1 MELNISQGQWVS
13 VTVSGTSGWR
23 AYKKSGPNTSSGSM
37 ILHTVDDRSNMIYI
51 NTAGVAFVYSEYT
64 GKGVTGM
71 NTGLMYAL
79 TSNVTPPSNSYFSN
93 YVDYE
98 GTAGASNWFGATK
111 IGTTDT
117 LATEAKY
124 GGVDVYSIHTTQYI
138 PTGGFCM
145 AINGERPNA
154 VNDSAVY
161 VQTAYSV
168 KKNTSL
174 ATWYTIE
181 KHGCTYA
188 AITGNWKPNQDWVL
202 FEIVCTSGYEY
213 VIEIVSSCMGT
224 NREGIIIYTDGLHS
238 APLRTTNNSSLGA
251 WSYINGSGTKTINVT
266 KTQSTRTY
274 YVYFRASRSDIN
286 GNDTYDFPGL
296 RFASIK
302 ITKKTNVTVDPN
314 GGTLNGSTGI
324 YTLAVAPYVANSGS
338 VIPVSLSRSKPN
350 GVDWTVNGAF
360 TLKSGGTQIID
371 GNKQFANLD
380 KYLETDAT
388 DLSLYYHWG
397 NTISYSISNP
407 NTTRDIYCTTAAV
420 TASKTVSPIASVK
433 IATTAA
439 RCASGNPTISY
450 THSSG
455 FTLTNSAL
463 YVSVPVGI
471 SGDYYYTQ
479 NIVTITSPSGTNFES
494 MAYSG
499 QVPRIH
505 VIKVSASGYA
515 NPWISMTQKA
525 NVPAGGITLTST
537 NVNTYFSVTSMGQG
551 LLYTNNASTSTGG
564 SITSSGWNTGS
575 VTVSSRGNV
584 YGNDTLTNDLTG
596 SLGFKVTG
604 SGSKTTTKYITS
616 AVQEPNLVTDVYVF
630 ASPTNMYYMHLD
642 SSDSIDIMA
651 QARYTSGEYRDVFDD
666 PEYQFVIDPSAFYVS
681 LPTILGYSR

>member
-1 MELNISQGQWVS
+1 MDLNISQGRWVS
-13 VTVSGTSGWR
+13 VTASGVNWR
-23 AYKKSGPNTSSGSM
+23 AYKASEPNTSSGSM
-37 ILHTVDDRSNMIYI
+37 IIHTADKGDNMIYI
-51 NTAGVAFVYSEYT
+51 NTAGVAFVYAEYT

-71 NTGLMYAL
+71 NTGLMYNL
-79 TSNVTPPSNSYFSN
+79 TSNFTVPSNSYFSN
-93 YVDYE
+93 YVSC
-98 GTAGASNWFGATK
+98 GGNSSNWFGATK
-111 IGTTDT
+111 IGTADT
-117 LATEAKY
+117 LATEATY

-138 PTGGFCM
+138 PNGGFCM
-145 AINGERPNA
+145 AILGERANA
-154 VNDSAVY
+154 VSSSTVY

-168 KKNTSL
+168 KKNTDL

-188 AITGNWKPNQDWVL
+188 AITGNWIPTQDWVL
-202 FEIVCTSGYEY
+202 FEITCSYGYAY
-213 VIEIVSSCMGT
+213 DIEIVSRCMST
-224 NREGIIIYTDGLHS
+224 NREGIIIYTDTTHS
-238 APLRTTNNSSLGA
+238 APTRTALNSSLGA
-251 WSYINGSGTKTINVT
+251 WSYVSGSGTKTINVT
-266 KTQSTRTY
+266 TTQSTRKY
-274 YVYFRASRSDIN
+274 YVYFRTSRSDIN
-286 GNDTYDFPGL
+286 GNDSYGIAGL

-302 ITKKTNVTVDPN
+302 ITKRTNVTVSPN
-314 GGTLNGSTGI
+314 GGTLNGSTGV
-324 YTLAVAPYVANSGS
+324 YAFTVAPYVANSGS
-338 VIPVSLSRSKPN
+338 AMPVSVSRSKPN
-350 GVDWTVNGAF
+350 GVNWTVLGAF
-360 TLKSGGTQIID
+360 TSTSGGTQIID
-371 GNKQFANLD
+371 GNRQFANLD

-407 NTTRDIYCTTAAV
+407 DTTRDIYCTTAAV

-433 IATTAA
+433 IATAA
-439 RCASGNPTISY
+439 AKCASGNPTISY

-505 VIKVSASGYA
+505 IIKVSASGYA
-515 NPWISMTQKA
+515 NPWISMSQKA
-525 NVPAGGITLTST
+525 NIPAGGITLTST

-575 VTVSSRGNV
+575 VTISSRGNV
-584 YGNDTLTNDLTG
+584 YDGSTLTNNLTG
-596 SLGFKVTG
+596 SLGFKATG

-651 QARYTSGEYRDVFDD
+651 QARYTSGEYRDIFDN
-666 PEYQFVIDPSAFYVS
+666 PENQFVIDPSAFFVS